1 MFKSNTTLECAIALY
16 EPSELILIGTS
27 VEKWIEIAKEL
38 NIVAVHYIDAD
49 EKQIAKIASLH
60 TLPKNW
66 KVYNALLWSESKELS
81 FYKLSNPAL
90 NGTLS
95 SEILSKL
102 WKNLT
107 TKEIKK
113 YNSIMLDDLIKVKVI
128 KENTSW
134 LVIDCFDVLA
144 ILEGSKNILEKVE
157 AIVARTVIDDVFQP
171 DNTKRE
177 LDKWMGKK
185 GYKHIALFEEN
196 HPKVGMSLY
205 VKDYKSLVVQL
216 NSTNQE
222 KQKESETLISQL
234 ESGKQTKTIEI
245 EKQKDNES
253 LSSQLDKRTYELK
266 NMRVNYEDLETRQSL
281 KENMFEYEL
290 KNVTNQLKL
299 IKKVL

>member
-1 MFKSNTTLECAIALY
+1 M
-16 EPSELILIGTS
+16 ILVGAN

-38 NIVAVHYIDAD
+38 NIAAVHYIDTD

-66 KVYNALLWSESKELS
+66 KVYTALLWSESKELS

-107 TKEIKK
+107 TKEMIK
-113 YNSIMLDDLIKVKVI
+113 YNSVMLDDLLKEQVI
-128 KENTSW
+128 KENASW
-134 LVIDCFDVLA
+134 LVIDCFNVLA

-157 AIVARTVIDDVFQP
+157 VIVARTVIDDAFQP
-171 DNTKRE
+171 DNTKKE

-185 GYKHIALFEEN
+185 GYKHITLFEED

-234 ESGKQTKTIEI
+234 ESEKQTKTIEI

-253 LSSQLDKRTYELK
+253 LSSQLDKKNLELK
-266 NMRVNYEDLETRQSL
+266 NMRVNYEDFRNKIE
-281 KENMFEYEL
+281 
-290 KNVTNQLKL
+290 
-299 IKKVL
+299 IKRKYV